1 MNTARASDE
10 AGFLI
15 QIIYTLTDSSL
26 AERAETINNNL
37 IKFDKDIYHQWIILD
52 YSSTS
57 VIRKIYLSNF
67 GQEFKD
73 SFTVKGIGYYLESLF
88 NFVSS
93 DLSLGKRNENSGNG
107 VNCLQYE
114 LVYNEYGTKYYA
126 ITNDSKFINS
136 SKSQLYIKKN
146 GNHYNVV
153 SSYDSEKCLVFLENN
168 KLSAYPCNKSDE
180 KINKSFVVIN
190 GKLCSSTNKSLCIEN
205 NFKLMPSILHAKEYM
220 EATCSTKFL
229 KQYYKCCFDCIK
241 LEYTDEA
248 GDWGFEN
255 GEWCGI
261 PYECNNN
268 LRGYFYSMSQPNYC
282 LRVSNIDT
290 GSLELDHSN
299 YSLWDVPYTHNG
311 HFDLKLD
318 YKRCIMAKDNA
329 SLVLGEWDNDRT
341 IFYRNSNYI
350 MSPLYQDKCVGLNTD
365 SSLIMINCNEYD
377 PTQLFYFNL
386 WITEEQ

>member
-1 MNTARASDE
+1 LNKNNKDVLTINFMNTARASDE

-268 LRGYFYSMSQPNYC
+268 LRVIPKYSIESKFHIC
-282 LRVSNIDT
+282 SKKT
-290 GSLELDHSN
+290 
-299 YSLWDVPYTHNG
+299 
-311 HFDLKLD
+311 K
-318 YKRCIMAKDNA
+318 
-329 SLVLGEWDNDRT
+329 
-341 IFYRNSNYI
+341 
-350 MSPLYQDKCVGLNTD
+350 
-365 SSLIMINCNEYD
+365 
-377 PTQLFYFNL
+377 
-386 WITEEQ
+386 